1 MSDPT
6 GTIATPAG
14 HITRR
19 PSKRVP
25 VTRLLERA
33 AALEAQGFV
42 IGLPL
47 DGDGAETPRS
57 REARELGASLGRR
70 TGLAVQFVDE
80 RFTTAAAQRAVKE
93 MEGSTRGR
101 RGDVDALAATLLLR
115 AALDQAR

>member
-6 GTIATPAG
+6 GTIATPVG

-19 PSKRVP
+19 PGKRVP

-33 AALEAQGFV
+33 VELEAQGFV

-57 REARELGASLGRR
+57 REARDLGASLGSR
-70 TGLAVQFVDE
+70 TGLAVQYVDE
-80 RFTTAAAQRAVKE
+80 RFTTSAAQRAVKE
-93 MEGSTRGR
+93 MGGSTRGR